1 MLKEKKRKK
10 EPIRN
15 SLRKKAFWDC
25 KRTKELLKKN
35 KIWRDRLLSQQK
47 MHLIF
52 YLKSKI
58 DQLLSIKIWH
68 LQLIT
73 LDHTLKNG
81 KSVQSLLILQLCYLY
96 KLNTNITISF
106 TLILNSLFMWQPD
119 ILIIHFIE
127 LLKTYKIAIGI

>member
-1 MLKEKKRKK
+1 MY
-10 EPIRN
+10 
-15 SLRKKAFWDC
+15 
-25 KRTKELLKKN
+25 
-35 KIWRDRLLSQQK
+35 
-47 MHLIF
+47 LIF
-52 YLKSKI
+52 HLKSEI

-73 LDHTLKNG
+73 LDPTLKNG

-106 TLILNSLFMWQPD
+106 TLIFNSLFMWQPD